1 MYTGTAGF
9 VDAVVPFVEDGVA
22 LEQPVLVA
30 VAGERLA
37 ALQTALGATANQVR
51 FADMAELGRNPAQ
64 IIPAW
69 LEFVAA
75 HSADGT
81 PIRGVGEPI
90 WAERS
95 ATEIVECQFHE
106 SLLNLAVAPDVPLWL
121 ICPYDVSALDAV
133 VIAEAQ
139 RSHPALVE
147 ADRYRGSTL
156 YGGAFHVQ
164 ELFRGELPEP
174 TGFAHSA
181 PFSSTDVRQVQHW
194 IEAAATDAGMSVER
208 ARQLA
213 AAVQQL
219 ALDSIRY
226 GNGRGALRHWV
237 SGTTMISEVFDP
249 GVVTDPLVGRS
260 TILGGDTHRP
270 GLWSA
275 NRVCDLVQVRS
286 TEAGT
291 TTRVHAPIT
300 AAAPPSRPERTRA
313 PQRPALSYED
323 SDN

>member
-9 VDAVVPFVEDGVA
+9 LEAVVPFVEEGVA

-37 ALQTALGATANQVR
+37 ALQTALGATATQVV

-75 HSADGT
+75 HSAGGT
-81 PIRGVGEPI
+81 PVRGVGEPI
-90 WAERS
+90 WAER
-95 ATEIVECQFHE
+95 TEPEIVECQFHE
-106 SLLNLAVAPDVPLWL
+106 GLLNVAVAPDVPLWL
-121 ICPYDVSALDAV
+121 ICPYDVAALDAS
-133 VIAEAQ
+133 VIAEAH
-139 RSHPALVE
+139 RSHPVLVE
-147 ADRYRGSTL
+147 ADHYRGSTA

-164 ELFRGELPEP
+164 ELFHGELPEP
-174 TGFAHSA
+174 MGFAHAA

-194 IEAAATDAGMSVER
+194 IEAAATDAGMSLGR

-213 AAVQQL
+213 AVVQQL
-219 ALDSIRY
+219 AVDSIRY
-226 GNGRGALRHWV
+226 GNGRGALRHWT
-237 SGTTMISEVFDP
+237 SGNTLICEITDP

-260 TILGGDTHRP
+260 TNLGGDTHRP

-286 TEAGT
+286 TKAGT
-291 TTRVHAPIT
+291 TTRVHVQIT
-300 AAAPPSRPERTRA
+300 AVARQTPPRPNPPPHHSTGTY
-313 PQRPALSYED
+313 QD
-323 SDN
+323 GDN